1 MQDRLTAGRTA
12 RAGAGKLRR
21 VDRKGQ
27 LPTRDLKAPK
37 EELKVAYLGRS
48 SNSYYVDGVVNS
60 QSLCLLLDTGATMTI
75 LSSKSGLG
83 GKKIQPS
90 SWTLKTATGEPAR
103 VHGETV
109 AAFIIGGRQFSH
121 RTLVADIDEDAILGL
136 DVMTKLECKIDLKN
150 GILSVGNEEVILRR
164 GKDISARVRLLE
176 ETTIPALSQMTLQA
190 ATNHKLPEGQC
201 MVLEPA
207 VDDKKLARGIIIA
220 RTLFQTGETLPV
232 RLMNINSYPVT
243 LKEGTE
249 IGCCSTVAS
258 VVHQLKH
265 NSSSLGP
272 LPAELKTFVERS
284 CQDVTQEEAKQVRD
298 CIARYQDIF
307 ETATNSRGRTNI
319 VQHKIDTGD
328 AKPIRQAPR
337 RLPIAKRGEAAQI
350 IKDME
355 AEGVIEPS
363 NSPWTSPV
371 VLVKKKDG
379 SSRFCVDYRLL
390 NNITKKD
397 SYPLPRIDD
406 TLDTLGGCRLF
417 STLDLKSGY
426 WQVGMAPED
435 KEKTAFSIGTG
446 LWQFTVMPFGLC
458 NAPAT
463 FERLMESVLRG
474 LSLDICLVYLDDI
487 IVLGRSFAH
496 QLKNLELV
504 FERLRAANLKLN
516 PKKCNL
522 FRKRVNYLGHVVSDE
537 GISVDPEKTRAI
549 CEWPVPR
556 NKHEVRSF
564 LGLCTYYRRYV
575 KGFANVAKPLTRLTE
590 EKRIF
595 EWNSDCQDAFEEL
608 KKTLVSAPIL
618 GYPRTEGKFILD
630 TDASN
635 TAIGGVLSQLQD
647 GEERVIAYFSKV
659 LSKPERNYC
668 VTRRELLAVVKSIEH
683 FHKYLYG
690 RHFLL
695 RTDHAALMWLLR
707 FKSPEGQ
714 VARWIERLQEYD
726 YESVHRS
733 GTTHRNA
740 DALSR
745 RPCPD
750 SCKHCLRHE
759 ERMDTVS
766 RITVVDDRWTNEE
779 LAKDQEEDPDLKHL
793 MAWKRS
799 GTVRPSWQDVAAC
812 SRKVKSYWAQWNSIS
827 LVDGVLKRAVET
839 PEGDKKRLQII
850 LPKKRIP
857 DVLQELHEGTSGGHF
872 GVHRTLERAR
882 ERFYWANLK
891 EDVKDWCR
899 RCLTCGAS
907 NGPNRKKKASMRLYN
922 VGAPFERI
930 AIDVAGPFPTT
941 DDGNKFILVAMDY
954 FSKWVEAYALPN
966 QEAVTVADVLV
977 KNLVSRFGVPLELHS
992 DQGRNFE
999 SAVFT
1004 RMCDTLGIKKT
1015 RTTPLHPQS
1024 DGMVERMNRTMGRYL
1039 SKVVSD
1045 HQRDWDQ
1052 YLHLFLLAYRS
1063 SVHES
1068 TGHSPANI
1076 LFGRELRLPCDLQF
1090 GIRPEEEL
1098 ADDDYVTNLRR
1109 RMNGIHEEVRS
1120 NLQEASERMKE
1131 RYDVKAEK
1139 GGYHPGDL
1147 VWLHNPKRR
1156 RGYSPKL
1163 QSSWEGP
1170 YEVITRL
1177 NDVVYRIK
1185 MQPKGKPRIIHFNR
1199 LAPFKGATEVQ
1210 RLFTKEAMEDVDS
1223 QGQLQEGGIKT
1234 INKDL
1239 FTVPKEYALAHC
1251 VAADL
1256 KMSRGIATA
1265 FRRKFGKID
1274 ELQRQDPTVGKALH
1288 IQHRNQHLFYLVTK
1302 DWSYQKP
1309 TYESLRKSLLDL
1321 RKQLLLQGLKKLAIP
1336 RIGCGLDGLA
1346 WNVVRKMIEDVFKD
1360 EGISILICNFTPWAN
1375 IEAVLGQNSLKEGV
1389 ML

>member
-1 MQDRLTAGRTA
+1 
-12 RAGAGKLRR
+12 
-21 VDRKGQ
+21 
-27 LPTRDLKAPK
+27 
-37 EELKVAYLGRS
+37 
-48 SNSYYVDGVVNS
+48 
-60 QSLCLLLDTGATMTI
+60 MTI
-75 LSSKSGLG
+75 LSSKTGLG

-103 VHGETV
+103 VRGETV
-109 AAFIIGGRQFSH
+109 ATFNIGGRQFSH

-136 DVMTKLECKIDLKN
+136 DVMTSLECKIDLKN
-150 GILSVGNEEVILRR
+150 GILLMGNEEVILRR
-164 GKDISARVRLLE
+164 GKDISARVLLLGD
-176 ETTIPALSQMTLQA
+176 TTIPPLSQMTTQA
-190 ATNHKLPEGQC
+190 ATDHKLPEGQC
-201 MVLEPA
+201 MMLEPA
-207 VDDKKLARGIIIA
+207 MDDKKLARGIIIA
-220 RTLFQTGETLPV
+220 RTLFQARETLPV

-249 IGCCSTVAS
+249 IGSCSTVAS
-258 VVHQLKH
+258 VVHQLKCG
-265 NSSSLGP
+265 SSSQRP
-272 LPAELKTFVERS
+272 LPAELGSFVERS
-284 CQDVTQEEAKQVRD
+284 CQELSNEEAAQVKD
-298 CIARYQDIF
+298 CIARYQDVF
-307 ETATNSRGRTNI
+307 ETGTNNRGRTNI
-319 VQHKIDTGD
+319 VQHRIDTGG
-328 AKPIRQAPR
+328 ANPIRQAPR
-337 RLPIAKRGEAAQI
+337 RLPLAKREEAAQI

-363 NSPWTSPV
+363 SSPWTSPV

-390 NNITKKD
+390 NNVTKKD

-406 TLDTLGGCRLF
+406 TLDTLGGCKLF

-426 WQVGMAPED
+426 WQVGMSAED

-463 FERLMESVLRG
+463 FERLMENVLRG

-504 FERLRAANLKLN
+504 FERLRTANLKLN

-522 FRKRVNYLGHVVSDE
+522 FRRRVNYLGHVVSDE

-549 CEWPVPR
+549 SEWPVPL
-556 NKHEVRSF
+556 NKHEIRSF

-575 KGFANVAKPLTRLTE
+575 KGFANIAKPLTRLTE

-595 EWNSDCQDAFEEL
+595 EWNSDCQAAFEEL
-608 KKTLVSAPIL
+608 KRTLVSAPIL
-618 GYPRTEGKFILD
+618 GYPRSEGKFVLD

-635 TAIGGVLSQLQD
+635 MAIGGVLSQLQD

-690 RHFLL
+690 RRFLL

-745 RPCPD
+745 RPCPETC
-750 SCKHCLRHE
+750 SHCLRHE
-759 ERMDTVS
+759 ERMGTVS
-766 RITVVDDRWTNEE
+766 RITVADDNWNPEE
-779 LAKDQEEDPDLKHL
+779 LAKDQEEDTDLRDI
-793 MAWKRS
+793 MTWKRS
-799 GTVRPSWQDVAAC
+799 GTERPSWQEVAPF

-827 LVDGVLKRAVET
+827 LDNGILKRAVET
-839 PEGDKKRLQII
+839 PEGDKKRMQII
-850 LPKKRIP
+850 LPRKRIP
-857 DVLQELHEGTSGGHF
+857 DVLRELHEGTSGGHF

-882 ERFYWANLK
+882 ERFYWASLK
-891 EDVKDWCR
+891 EDVRDWCR

-907 NGPNRKKKASMRLYN
+907 NGPNKKKKASMRLYN

-930 AIDVAGPFPTT
+930 AIDVAGPFPLT

-966 QEAVTVADVLV
+966 QEAVTIADVLV
-977 KNLVSRFGVPLELHS
+977 KNLVSRFGVPNELHS

-1004 RMCDTLGIKKT
+1004 RMCEILGVKKT

-1063 SVHES
+1063 SVNES
-1068 TGHSPANI
+1068 TGHTPANI
-1076 LFGRELRLPCDLQF
+1076 LFGHELRLPCDLQF
-1090 GIRPEEEL
+1090 GIKPDEEL
-1098 ADDDYVTNLRR
+1098 VDDDYVTNLRQ
-1109 RMNGIHEEVRS
+1109 RMNGVHEKVRQ
-1120 NLQEASERMKE
+1120 NLQESSERMKE

-1139 GGYHPGDL
+1139 GGYRPGDL
-1147 VWLHNPKRR
+1147 VWLYNPKRR

-1170 YEVITRL
+1170 YEIITRL

-1185 MQPKGKPRIIHFNR
+1185 MQPKGKPKVVHFNR

-1210 RLFTKEAMEDVDS
+1210 RLCTEEAAEDNDS
-1223 QGQLQEGGIKT
+1223 LSHHQKGGLTT
-1234 INKDL
+1234 INNDL
-1239 FTVPKEYALAHC
+1239 FSVPKEYALAHC

-1256 KMSRGIATA
+1256 RMSRGIAAA
-1265 FRRKFGKID
+1265 FRRKFGKVE
-1274 ELQRQDPTVGKALH
+1274 ELWRQDPAVGKTLH

-1302 DWSYQKP
+1302 DRSYQKP
-1309 TYESLRKSLLDL
+1309 TYESLRKSLMEL
-1321 RKQLLLQGLKKLAIP
+1321 RRQLLSLNVKKLALP
-1336 RIGCGLDGLA
+1336 KIGCGLDKLD
-1346 WNVVRKMIEDVFKD
+1346 WNVVKKIIEDVFKD
-1360 EGISILICNFTPWAN
+1360 GDFSILICDFTPWVN
-1375 IEAVLGQNSLKEGV
+1375 HEAVLGQNSLKEGV